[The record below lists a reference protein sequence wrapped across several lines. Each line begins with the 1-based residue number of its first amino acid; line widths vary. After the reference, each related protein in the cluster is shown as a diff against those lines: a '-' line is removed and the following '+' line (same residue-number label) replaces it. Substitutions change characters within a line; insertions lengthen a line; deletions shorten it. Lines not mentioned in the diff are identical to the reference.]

1 KKYDVYYRVHAQRLG
16 WMGWAKNGAK
26 AGSEGQSRRAEA
38 VQVVLVP
45 KGAKAPAATY
55 RGQARAYSKAFV
67 SK

>member
-45 KGAKAPAATY
+45 KGAAAPGATY

-67 SK
+67 S